1 MSSLVPFE
9 LRPGRRVRIDRK
21 TYTILATNSKTP
33 AVSLIDEKNTRR
45 QVSRSELAALV
56 VLERAEMVDELEADE
71 SDDDADAWRR
81 ATNITS
87 LDAHRI
93 IDWFCKMFL
102 VRQMLRVN
110 GSPKSHGYREA
121 YARACTLLA
130 ESLERAGYLY
140 CNTWSVWTIYH
151 DVLRL
156 RRHKYRV
163 AALQRK
169 GVEYTPHMRKNAA
182 FEEIK
187 KHVQGRLLDQPQM
200 SVANV
205 HREVNRGT
213 QNVRSEA

>member
-21 TYTILATNSKTP
+21 TYTILATSSKTA
-33 AVSLIDEKNTRR
+33 AVSLIDEKNARR

-56 VLERAEMVDELEADE
+56 VLERAEMVDELEVDE
-71 SDDDADAWRR
+71 SEEDADSWRR
-81 ATNITS
+81 ATNIMS
-87 LDAHRI
+87 LEAHRI
-93 IDWFCKMFL
+93 VDWLSKMFL

-110 GSPKSHGYREA
+110 GSPRTRFYRDA
-121 YARACTLLA
+121 YARACTLLT
-130 ESLERAGYLY
+130 ESLERIGYFY

-169 GVEYTPHMRKNAA
+169 GVEYTPHKRKNAA
-182 FEEIK
+182 FEEVK
-187 KHVQGRLLDQPQM
+187 KHVQQRLLARPQM

-205 HREVNRGT
+205 HREVNRGA
-213 QNVRSEA
+213 QNVRSE